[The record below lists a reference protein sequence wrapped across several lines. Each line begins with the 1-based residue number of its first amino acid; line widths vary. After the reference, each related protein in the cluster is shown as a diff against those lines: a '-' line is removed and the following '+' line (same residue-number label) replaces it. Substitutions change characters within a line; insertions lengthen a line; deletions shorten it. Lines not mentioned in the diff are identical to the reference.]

1 MHTVIIRLS
10 GEDFSTAIARM
21 RDWLEKHSCEP
32 TAYRYDQDEDTV
44 VVSVDF
50 AIEAQAQAFA
60 KRFDGQSGDQPP
72 RTSAADG
79 PGVSS
84 DHFANGAS
92 TITPLEDLQYPVP
105 QSGET
110 APAT

>member
-60 KRFDGQSGDQPP
+60 KRFDRQSGDQPP

-84 DHFANGAS
+84 DHFAKPYFFILPSKRAEEAEGGS
-92 TITPLEDLQYPVP
+92 LERTRP
-105 QSGET
+105 
-110 APAT
+110 